1 MNLHTWWTKAVAQT
15 DTLDV
20 RFQNIMDKLDLIMTS
35 IEDLIEDSV
44 FMDNIHGEQE
54 LSLDLTLELFETI
67 ASQFDPEG
75 EESDDDMF
83 KPDDSFDAD

>member
-1 MNLHTWWTKAVAQT
+1 MAQT
-15 DTLDV
+15 DALDV
-20 RFQNIMDKLDLIMTS
+20 RFQSIMDKIDLVMTT
-35 IEDLIEDSV
+35 IEDLIEDPV

-67 ASQFDPEG
+67 ASQLDPEG

-83 KPDDSFDAD
+83 KPDDSYDAD

>member
-1 MNLHTWWTKAVAQT
+1 
-15 DTLDV
+15 
-20 RFQNIMDKLDLIMTS
+20 
-35 IEDLIEDSV
+35 
-44 FMDNIHGEQE
+44 MDNIHGEQE

-67 ASQFDPEG
+67 ASQFDPEES

>member
-1 MNLHTWWTKAVAQT
+1 MAQT

-20 RFQNIMDKLDLIMTS
+20 RFQNIMDKIDLVMTT
-35 IEDLIEDSV
+35 IEDLIEDPV

-67 ASQFDPEG
+67 AAQLDPEG

-83 KPDDSFDAD
+83 KPDDSYDAD

>member
-1 MNLHTWWTKAVAQT
+1 MNLHTWWTKTVAQT

-20 RFQNIMDKLDLIMTS
+20 RFQNIMDKIDLIMTS

-67 ASQFDPEG
+67 ASQFDPEE

-83 KPDDSFDAD
+83 KPDDSFDSD

>member
-1 MNLHTWWTKAVAQT
+1 MAQT

-20 RFQNIMDKLDLIMTS
+20 RFQNIMDKIDLVMTT
-35 IEDLIEDSV
+35 IEDLIEDPV

-67 ASQFDPEG
+67 ASQFDPEE

-83 KPDDSFDAD
+83 KPADQYDSYDAD

>member
-1 MNLHTWWTKAVAQT
+1 MNLHTWWTKTVAQT

-20 RFQNIMDKLDLIMTS
+20 RFQNIMDKIDLVMTT
-35 IEDLIEDSV
+35 IEDLIEDPV

-67 ASQFDPEG
+67 ASQLDPEG

-83 KPDDSFDAD
+83 KPDDSYDAD

>member
-1 MNLHTWWTKAVAQT
+1 VNLHTWWTKTVAQT

-20 RFQNIMDKLDLIMTS
+20 RFQNIMDKIDLVMTT
-35 IEDLIEDSV
+35 IEDLIEDPV

-67 ASQFDPEG
+67 ASQLDPEG

-83 KPDDSFDAD
+83 KPDDSYDAD

>member
-1 MNLHTWWTKAVAQT
+1 VNLHTWWTKAVAQT

-20 RFQNIMDKLDLIMTS
+20 RFQNIMDKLDLIMTT

-67 ASQFDPEG
+67 ASQFDPE
-75 EESDDDMF
+75 E
-83 KPDDSFDAD
+83 

>member
-1 MNLHTWWTKAVAQT
+1 MAQT

-20 RFQNIMDKLDLIMTS
+20 RFQNIMDKIDLVMTT
-35 IEDLIEDSV
+35 IEDLIEDPV

-67 ASQFDPEG
+67 ASQFDPEE

-83 KPDDSFDAD
+83 KPADQYDSYDAN

>member
-1 MNLHTWWTKAVAQT
+1 VNLHTWWTKTVAQT

-20 RFQNIMDKLDLIMTS
+20 RFQTIMDKIDLVMTT
-35 IEDLIEDSV
+35 IEDLIEDPV

-67 ASQFDPEG
+67 ASQIDPEG

-83 KPDDSFDAD
+83 KPDDSYDAN

>member
-1 MNLHTWWTKAVAQT
+1 MAQT

-20 RFQNIMDKLDLIMTS
+20 RFQNIMDKIDLVMTT
-35 IEDLIEDSV
+35 IEDLIEDPV

-67 ASQFDPEG
+67 ASQLDPEG

-83 KPDDSFDAD
+83 KPDDSYDAD

>member
-1 MNLHTWWTKAVAQT
+1 VAQT

-20 RFQNIMDKLDLIMTS
+20 RFQTIMDKIDLVMTT
-35 IEDLIEDSV
+35 IEDLIEDPV

-67 ASQFDPEG
+67 ASQIDPEG

-83 KPDDSFDAD
+83 KPDDSYDAN